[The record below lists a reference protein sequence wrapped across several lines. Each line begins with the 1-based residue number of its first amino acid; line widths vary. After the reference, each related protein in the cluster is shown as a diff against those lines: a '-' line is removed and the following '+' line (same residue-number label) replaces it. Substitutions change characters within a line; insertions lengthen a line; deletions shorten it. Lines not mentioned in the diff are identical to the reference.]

1 MKYIGLIIKYFVY
14 ACLLLLLLFQ
24 IIAFLTSSNLKEY
37 FFRGGILFVVGM
49 YFAIKWQKK
58 NRIKEE
64 ETVEEKKETGI

>member
-1 MKYIGLIIKYFVY
+1 MKYLKIAIKYCVY

-37 FFRGGILFVVGM
+37 FFRGGILFVIGM

-58 NRIKEE
+58 NRKIEEITKED
-64 ETVEEKKETGI
+64 KNS

>member
-1 MKYIGLIIKYFVY
+1 MKYLKIAIKYCVY

-49 YFAIKWQKK
+49 YFVIKWQKK
-58 NRIKEE
+58 NRKIEE
-64 ETVEEKKETGI
+64 ITEEDKNS

>member
-1 MKYIGLIIKYFVY
+1 MKYLKIAIKYCVY

-58 NRIKEE
+58 NRKIEE
-64 ETVEEKKETGI
+64 ITEEDKNS